1 MKKPSYRR
9 TVGGATLALMA
20 CLSTPVH
27 AAETPVAN
35 PIGRVARMFNSRLVE
50 VEDRV
55 SWIHNRISSLAEPQ
69 EHSLKAADGCRMARQ
84 SPTAPDPQI
93 TLDLGKEY
101 PLDQIYMIPAQ
112 REPSEPEGLFPRRF
126 TLEASK
132 TEDFSTKSVIYLPG
146 NDPRVFYP
154 NPELSPA
161 KFSARGITARYVRL
175 VVHTGRNRGASDL
188 FALSE
193 LVVVS
198 GNRPVSFGSKVDAP
212 GSLTIPGLWAPEYL
226 TDGRMPLGIW
236 QSGAMSPNRGD
247 LVDASN
253 PNDEVSWSF
262 DLGQKAPL
270 DHLVLFPYE
279 LSELSE
285 GAVLP
290 SQLSVWVSDNADGS
304 EARQVG
310 DLDTLKNEVTGKIPL
325 VIPLHGLEARSIRIT
340 GNRAWSMGNRNLQGL
355 SEIQAWSDGRNIAL
369 GKPVT
374 RIHQGTATNL
384 ASLTDGFS
392 SVRQIIGV
400 DVWLSQL
407 SERWWLERELAQ
419 LTPMCTQMAQES
431 ELNATWGSAVALGLT
446 FLIPVVIVE
455 RRRLISKNQLDML
468 RKRIAS
474 DLHDDIGSN
483 LGSISLIARTAKKDL
498 VRLQGP
504 EEVVDDLMEVESIA
518 RESSLAMRDIVWLLE
533 RRQDSIGDLV
543 QRMRETASRLLREVD
558 YTIECQSTKVASKLT
573 LDAKRHLFLFYKE
586 AVHNIVKH
594 SRARNVAIRLA
605 DQGERLVLEVHDD
618 GIGLPPGG
626 DERSGTVHKLQ
637 ERARVLEGQLHVESQ
652 SGVGT
657 LLRLVV
663 RRAHLIARPN
673 LS

>member
-1 MKKPSYRR
+1 MKNLLYRR
-9 TVGGATLALMA
+9 LVGGATLALMA
-20 CLSTPVH
+20 WLTAPPARAVE
-27 AAETPVAN
+27 ETLIAN

-50 VEDRV
+50 SEDRV
-55 SWIHNRISSLAEPQ
+55 SWIRKRVGSLAEAQ
-69 EHSLKAADGCRMARQ
+69 EHSLKAADGCRMARL
-84 SPTAPDPQI
+84 TATSPDPVI
-93 TLDLGKEY
+93 ILDLGNEY
-101 PLDQIYMIPAQ
+101 PLDWIYLVPAQ
-112 REPSEPEGLFPRRF
+112 REPAEPEGLFPKRF
-126 TLEASK
+126 TLEASQAA
-132 TEDFSTKSVIYLPG
+132 DFANKKVIYTSGPTA
-146 NDPRVFYP
+146 FP

-161 KFSARGITARYVRL
+161 RFSARGIAARYVRL
-175 VVHTGRNRGASDL
+175 TVHAGRNRGVADL

-193 LVVVS
+193 LVVLS
-198 GNRPVSFGSKVDAP
+198 GTRPVSFGSHVDAP

-236 QSGAMSPNRGD
+236 QSGAWSPNRGD
-247 LVDASN
+247 LVDAAS
-253 PNDEVSWSF
+253 PTDEVSWSV
-262 DLGQKAPL
+262 DLGRKMPL
-270 DHLVLFPYE
+270 ERLVLFPYE
-279 LSELSE
+279 ISELSE

-290 SQLSVWVSDNADGS
+290 SQLSVWISDEADGS
-304 EARQVG
+304 NARKVEG
-310 DLDTLKNEVTGKIPL
+310 IDTLKNELSGKIPF
-325 VIPLHGLEARSIRIT
+325 VIPLQNLQARSIRIT
-340 GNRAWSMGNRNLQGL
+340 GDRAWSMGSRNLQGL
-355 SEIQAWSDGRNIAL
+355 SEIQAWSEGSNVVL
-369 GKPVT
+369 GKPIT
-374 RIHQGTATNL
+374 RTHQGTATEV
-384 ASLTDGFS
+384 ATLTDGFAS
-392 SVRQIIGV
+392 MRQIIGV

-407 SERWWLERELAQ
+407 WERQNLERELA
-419 LTPMCTQMAQES
+419 TRIPMCTQMAQES
-431 ELNATWGSAVALGLT
+431 ELNATWGTAVALGLT

-504 EEVVDDLMEVESIA
+504 EEVLEDLGEVESIA

-543 QRMRETASRLLREVD
+543 QRMRETAGRLLREVD

-594 SRARNVAIRLA
+594 SRARNVSIRLA

-618 GIGLPPGG
+618 GIGLPPDG
-626 DERSGTVHKLQ
+626 DARTGTVHKLQ
-637 ERARVLEGQLHVESQ
+637 ERARVLEGQLHVESE